1 MHLALSLGSLSR
13 FSVALISSMFVAQC
27 FHMGLAQD
35 TAKAIVDPSG
45 TWRWEYDLD
54 GQQFKDQV
62 RLTLGETIKDS
73 KDKSLK
79 GKYQS
84 SSGRKIDIENGR
96 VSGDKVSFEFKIN
109 YQGMDVKLVF
119 DGTVK
124 KDTLNGTVQASTDAG
139 SRDLDWTATRSV
151 QADDVVGKWKLRI
164 DANGNVMEPIL
175 TITKEGDQLKA
186 NYALG
191 NDVKIDAKDVK
202 IEKNELTFTVEA
214 DFQGSRI
221 KADFMGSPQGDKIKG
236 SIDYALG
243 NDAGEVEFTGERRDD
258 AI

>member
-1 MHLALSLGSLSR
+1 MH
-13 FSVALISSMFVAQC
+13 VALLPRFLSSFSFAFVFAFLC
-27 FHMGLAQD
+27 WECSAVAVAQD
-35 TAKAIVDPSG
+35 TVKMMVDPSG

-62 RLTLGETIKDS
+62 RLTLGEAIKDS
-73 KDKSLK
+73 KDKTLK

-109 YQGMDVKLVF
+109 YQGMDVKLLF

-124 KDTLNGTVQASTDAG
+124 KDSLDGTVKASTDAG

-151 QADDVVGKWKLRI
+151 LADDVVGKWKLRI

-175 TITKEGDQLKA
+175 TITKDGEQLKA
-186 NYALG
+186 SYALG
-191 NDVKIDAKDVK
+191 NDVKIEAKDVK

-221 KADFMGSPQGDKIKG
+221 KADFMGSPLGDKIKG